1 MFGSSTTFP
10 IATLKITIKAAPI
23 AVRTRFWSTQRL
35 AMIII
40 VWRAYYV
47 NPIISSICASP
58 SCIGIG
64 FTWPIS
70 TGARSRSLKILYLYC
85 PRIIESCLKFC
96 IENNFW
102 VLIYYYRQVL
112 DSCCIAL
119 GIVLWRC
126 QFDKGY
132 RARKMVPFDKAHSY
146 PHSHLCNEVKYLSLT
161 NVQR

>member
-70 TGARSRSLKILYLYC
+70 TGARSRSLKILYLNC
-85 PRIIESCLKFC
+85 PRIIENCLNLILYWKQFFEC
-96 IENNFW
+96 LYIITDRFWTAVASHWALFFDGVNLTKDIEQERWF
-102 VLIYYYRQVL
+102 
-112 DSCCIAL
+112 
-119 GIVLWRC
+119 
-126 QFDKGY
+126 
-132 RARKMVPFDKAHSY
+132 
-146 PHSHLCNEVKYLSLT
+146 HLTKHIFILT
-161 NVQR
+161 VTYVMK